1 MAKGTRPVIVGRRLV
16 VPKGPKTARAIIRRH
31 LALDRKTITYD
42 LSAMLGIS
50 QSGAKS
56 LMVKSFP
63 LAPLAP
69 QHIDRIIDEM
79 KLDDFDAYELRF
91 QAALEAGWQLNK
103 GAKL

>member
-16 VPKGPKTARAIIRRH
+16 VPKGPKTARAIIRRQ

-63 LAPLAP
+63 LAP

-79 KLDDFDAYELRF
+79 KLDEFDAYELRF